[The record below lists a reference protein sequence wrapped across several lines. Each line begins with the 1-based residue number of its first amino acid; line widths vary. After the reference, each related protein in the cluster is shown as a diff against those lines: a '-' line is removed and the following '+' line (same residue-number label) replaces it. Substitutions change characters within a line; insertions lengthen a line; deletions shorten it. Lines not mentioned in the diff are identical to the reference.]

1 MIERGGE
8 GGAGRRGIVSKEQ
21 SRRGNSIRRTIS
33 QESRIEHQTRF
44 SRGVHTASCP
54 VSWASIGRKLYIDVI
69 FESNRLGSVD
79 VRAIM

>member
-1 MIERGGE
+1 VEKE
-8 GGAGRRGIVSKEQ
+8 EHEEEEIVSEEQ

-33 QESRIEHQTRF
+33 QESRQTHF
-44 SRGVHTASCP
+44 SGSVHTTSCP